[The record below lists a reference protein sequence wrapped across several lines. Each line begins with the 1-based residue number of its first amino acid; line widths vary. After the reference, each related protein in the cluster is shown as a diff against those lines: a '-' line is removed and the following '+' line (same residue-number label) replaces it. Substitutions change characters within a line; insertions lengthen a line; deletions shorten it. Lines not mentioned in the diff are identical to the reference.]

1 MVTRESK
8 TTSKIA
14 IPKIRPASWRV
25 YVQGEQEAQFVRRV
39 LGEAGIEVTE
49 PEGEPGLTDPPLYA
63 VVANAAGRRGF
74 DAGRAGGDPGPGGEA
89 GNRVRGVVTRNG
101 RAVQPT

>member
-8 TTSKIA
+8 TTNKIA

-49 PEGEPGLTDPPLYA
+49 PEREPGLTDPPLYA
-63 VVANAAGRRGF
+63 VVATPQADVPLTQEELVAILDREGKLVMEF
-74 DAGRAGGDPGPGGEA
+74 EA
-89 GNRVRGVVTRNG
+89 S
-101 RAVQPT
+101 